1 MDIKTKILVS
11 KFKNNSYFVD
21 LEDYIS
27 EQALIHQL
35 SIMPSYFI
43 TIVDSL
49 KELYSKNKPLQ
60 HRKDLISYFTSFF

>member
-27 EQALIHQL
+27 ERVNEEKLD
-35 SIMPSYFI
+35 YKK
-43 TIVDSL
+43 L
-49 KELYSKNKPLQ
+49 KYL
-60 HRKDLISYFTSFF
+60 